1 MSIANNFITERNN
14 SEVIAV
20 GLNSIREICARCPL
34 AMNEDLL
41 GDLIQYRNYRDKA
54 VSYAAKSLIQLF
66 REKNPNLLQK
76 KLRGKPTEEMAV
88 EGARVRQYGEVY
100 AKPFIPGAEVIAVDE
115 LKKAKQLEDEN
126 EWEEID
132 ADSDI
137 DEEKKMDAITNKTK
151 KRKLSDDDEDEDDE
165 DSEGEWVDVSS
176 GEDDEE
182 ELDNKEEENI
192 ETKKLTLQEKED
204 FAMKVSTEK
213 ILTQEEF
220 RKIRLEQLKKKVT
233 DKGYLKGAKK
243 RKVLNIDTDSEDD
256 EENKAKRFVL
266 IEISKICNLNYYVL
280 KFSSDGL
287 VPLSK
292 ITSINKKTKEDKEAR
307 LARVMVRFL
316 PLYIFKIY

>member
-20 GLNSIREICARCPL
+20 GLNAIREICARCPL

-115 LKKAKQLEDEN
+115 LKKAKQLEKDHN
-126 EWEEID
+126 DWEEVD
-132 ADSDI
+132 
-137 DEEKKMDAITNKTK
+137 
-151 KRKLSDDDEDEDDE
+151 SDDDEDDENNKTDSAKNKSKKRKRSDDDEDDE
-165 DSEGEWVDVSS
+165 ESESEWVDVSS
-176 GEDDEE
+176 S
-182 ELDNKEEENI
+182 EEENGDI
-192 ETKKLTLQEKED
+192 ENGEEEDLETNKLTLKEKED

-220 RKIRLEQLKKKVT
+220 RKIRMEQMKKKIT

-243 RKVLNIDTDSEDD
+243 RKVLNIDTESEDD
-256 EENKAKRFVL
+256 EESKAKRF
-266 IEISKICNLNYYVL
+266 E
-280 KFSSDGL
+280 
-287 VPLSK
+287 
-292 ITSINKKTKEDKEAR
+292 
-307 LARVMVRFL
+307 
-316 PLYIFKIY
+316 